1 MKRKSLFFL
10 LNFVPFF
17 LLTAFIVTCSV
28 LLMLANADLPE
39 SFYRERAPLVF
50 INVIVLSTLFTLI
63 DFIRRKI
70 TIERPVKAIVK
81 AGERICKGDF
91 SVRIEE
97 NYIGEFGVIA
107 EQFNK
112 MAAELSGIET
122 LRSDFIA
129 NVSHELKTPLAI
141 IQNYSTLLS
150 AAEISEN
157 KRLECA
163 KGVGLAAQRFSD
175 MITNILKLNK
185 LENQKIFPQFTSYEL
200 NEQLC
205 ECLLNFEEQLDAKSI
220 ETEISLDE
228 IVTISGESEL
238 LSLVWNN
245 LFSNAVKFTENGG
258 KIAVDLLTEDEY
270 TVVKISDTGCGMSE
284 ETGKHIFEKFYQAD
298 ISHHTQGNGLGLA
311 LVKRVVDI
319 VGGTISVKSELG
331 KGSVFTIKLKRGDI
345 DES

>member
-1 MKRKSLFFL
+1 
-10 LNFVPFF
+10 
-17 LLTAFIVTCSV
+17 
-28 LLMLANADLPE
+28 
-39 SFYRERAPLVF
+39 
-50 INVIVLSTLFTLI
+50 
-63 DFIRRKI
+63 
-70 TIERPVKAIVK
+70 
-81 AGERICKGDF
+81 
-91 SVRIEE
+91 
-97 NYIGEFGVIA
+97 
-107 EQFNK
+107 

-150 AAEISEN
+150 AAEINEN

-228 IVTISGESEL
+228 IVTISGDSEL

-258 KIAVDLLTEDEY
+258 KIAVDLLIEDEY
-270 TVVKISDTGCGMSE
+270 AVVKISDTGCGMSE

-331 KGSVFTIKLKRGDI
+331 RGSVFTIKLKRGDI